1 VPKTEPRKTA
11 ERVDDPEGKK
21 PQKITET
28 LRDAVLR
35 RPFEPSV
42 TRDNDVRGLA
52 LHVTTRRSFWALS
65 YQPRGVNPTTGKR
78 WGGGVRH
85 ELGDAMI
92 MTVDQARTAAM
103 KAKARVR
110 EGISPHHA
118 SAVAA
123 RAVLPQTTAESL
135 DSYAKALAVR
145 TTPSARTRAQSV
157 HYARLACTLMNAL
170 ALPLASVNA
179 SMIRL
184 LVETAPGAD
193 AQRRHIYGGLSRFL
207 SWARKQ
213 RLLETNPC
221 DTLDKSDR
229 PKPGHARDHVPTL
242 KTLRAI
248 WAAVEDEQAC
258 DLIRFMLLVPL
269 RRNEASGLRWREVD
283 FDQNRIRIPAHR
295 MKAREA
301 HELPL
306 SAQARA
312 ILEARKAQAAGDF
325 VFPNSKGAPRTN
337 WTQLL
342 ARIRKRIDEGNAGR
356 AERFSLHDLRRSFVS
371 LLAEDFDVDA
381 LDQVLAHKR
390 SGVAA
395 IYQRSKRWP
404 ERVRALDAW
413 AALVTGEAV
422 SDEAIPANVLP
433 FARRADV

>member
-1 VPKTEPRKTA
+1 MPKTERKKL
-11 ERVDDPEGKK
+11 KK
-21 PQKITET
+21 ISED
-28 LRDAVLR
+28 LRIDALR
-35 RPFEPSV
+35 RLNGKLTPSV
-42 TRDNDVRGLA
+42 LKDSEISGFA
-52 LHVTTRRSFWALS
+52 LHVTTSRTFWALS

-85 ELGDAMI
+85 ELGDAML
-92 MTVDQARTAAM
+92 MTVDKARTAAM
-103 KAKARVR
+103 MAKAIVR
-110 EGISPHHA
+110 GGRSPHHEA
-118 SAVAA
+118 MAARANAEAA
-123 RAVLPQTTAESL
+123 RAVVPQTTAESL
-135 DSYAKALAVR
+135 DAYAKALAVR

-184 LVETAPGAD
+184 LAETAPGAD

-213 RLLETNPC
+213 RLLETSPC

-283 FDQNRIRIPAHR
+283 FDQNRIRIAAHR

-342 ARIRKRIDEGNAGR
+342 ARIRKRIDEGNASR